1 MTAKKKLFGALGGVA
16 ALGATVALTAGT
28 FSYFSDSA
36 TVNGGSADITY
47 GKLTL
52 ALGDSAPAAHAVRA
66 KRVAPGQVIFDK
78 DLSFINT
85 GDMDGEL
92 RIGFTGTNPGDATFN
107 HNVQITLTGAG
118 LPDGTYRLDDLAAKT
133 TEDHGIHVYTLS
145 AHAGDES
152 VKGIHM
158 KVTIDP
164 QAGNELQGASGGFT
178 LQADLRQSNGGGR
191 GDSDG
196 QDQAFPATHAPQP

>member
-36 TVNGGSADITY
+36 TVNGGSADISY

-52 ALGDSAPAAHAVRA
+52 KLGDEAPAAQPVQA

-85 GDMDGEL
+85 GTMAGQL
-92 RIGFTGTNPGDATFN
+92 RIGFVENQSNTDAFS
-107 HNVQITLTGAG
+107 HAVQITLSGAG
-118 LPDGTYRLDDLAAKT
+118 LPDGTYRLDELAAKT
-133 TEDHGIHVYTLS
+133 TTDHGIPVYTIPAS
-145 AHAGDES
+145 GDRT
-152 VKGIHM
+152 KGIHM
-158 KVTIDP
+158 TVTVDP

-178 LQADLRQSNGGGR
+178 LQADLRQSNNDGR

-196 QDQAFPATHAPQP
+196 QDQSFPATPAPQQP